1 MALIISIPSIISY
14 IDPLLNLQIM
24 IRKIAF
30 ILLLI
35 VCQGYAQEDPIKI
48 VDEEDRNRLSLYAVN
63 QPETDYDILLT
74 ISGTGFKQRAGKPR
88 WYYVPSASKVLVN
101 TLIVERGKRA
111 NYTYEIQLNDSLSR
125 RSLHKPAEAIKIKP
139 RKQITVYLTENCVTC
154 DTIMSSLSQG
164 KYLFNSHTLSEKP
177 EIKSQIAMALANTR
191 TPLDSVQNPVIS
203 LAGKLYTEIEDYDSL
218 LEYLLKDEE

>member
-1 MALIISIPSIISY
+1 ML
-14 IDPLLNLQIM
+14 
-24 IRKIAF
+24 RKIVFVLF
-30 ILLLI
+30 II
-35 VCQGYAQEDPIKI
+35 VSQSYAQEEPVKI
-48 VDEEDRNRLSLYAVN
+48 VDEEDRNRLSLFAVN
-63 QPETDYDILLT
+63 ESETDYDILLT

-88 WYYVPSASKVLVN
+88 WFYVPSASKVLIN
-101 TLIVERGKRA
+101 TLIVERGKRPV
-111 NYTYEIQLNDSLSR
+111 YTYEIQLNDSLSR
-125 RSLHKPAEAIKIKP
+125 RSLRKPAEPIKIKP
-139 RKQITVYLTENCVTC
+139 RKQITLYITDNCITC

-218 LEYLLKDEE
+218 LEYLRKEEE